1 MFNPPIDRAPPVAQ
15 TNAEIETFADGSLF
29 RSMPSSRSTI
39 AHVVGPIVGMKASV
53 PSVIEINS
61 GERGSRCQLRLR
73 VASNRSEGWGGA
85 AFRVRTT
92 TPDRYG
98 VTPNVGVVK
107 LQETAGGELRGEA
120 IVEIILRESIPK
132 HLEENAIDRFAV
144 STIGLPLSSPDLDRS
159 QLKAL
164 SWKSA
169 DRSTS
174 KLVMARVH
182 SERVHEGNS
191 DDGDASERDE
201 ERVQAV
207 DAKTNLLKDLET
219 AAVQKRNTLDL
230 LEIEANRRESV
241 LVAQEPPRQYR
252 FALPFWAMLC
262 LFAVTLAVAHQF
274 RIER

>member
-1 MFNPPIDRAPPVAQ
+1 
-15 TNAEIETFADGSLF
+15 
-29 RSMPSSRSTI
+29 
-39 AHVVGPIVGMKASV
+39 
-53 PSVIEINS
+53 
-61 GERGSRCQLRLR
+61 
-73 VASNRSEGWGGA
+73 
-85 AFRVRTT
+85 
-92 TPDRYG
+92 

-252 FALPFWAMLC
+252 FALPIWAMLC